1 MALLRIGYLTLAAV
15 TTAVSTKHFNRTMR
29 DRFGKVTK
37 PDIAVAVFYA
47 LILGV
52 LSPAL
57 LVFGAIAKSY
67 VATVKLIHRVTPT
80 R

>member
-1 MALLRIGYLTLAAV
+1 MVLLRLGYLTLAAT
-15 TTAVSTKHFNRTMR
+15 TTAVSTRYFNRTMR

-37 PDIAVAVFYA
+37 PDMAVALFYA

-57 LVFGAIAKSY
+57 LLFGAIAKSY
-67 VATVKLIHRVTPT
+67 AITVKLIHRATPT